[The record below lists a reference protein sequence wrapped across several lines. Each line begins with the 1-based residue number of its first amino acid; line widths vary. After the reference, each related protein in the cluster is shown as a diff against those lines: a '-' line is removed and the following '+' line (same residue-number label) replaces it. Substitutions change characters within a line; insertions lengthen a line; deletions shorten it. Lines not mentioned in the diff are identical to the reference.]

1 MRLTYNELIRSTT
14 EEYLKG
20 VDPSGSPEP
29 AVIESELLE
38 ATNKAIE
45 EYNMGPRDPNAPDG
59 APLKDAYPEQ
69 KKPDERIRKLK
80 ELVPRQLALI
90 LKHVHHAKLIS
101 WSEDGGD
108 GNYDIGVYRYDG
120 DSAGI
125 YDTRGDNLERLIRRY
140 DATISRRN
148 VEEVVAIM
156 RAECPVVSPC
166 SDADLVAVNNGVY
179 DYRNKLLLEF
189 DPEFVF
195 ISKIETNYVEGA
207 PNPVYRNE
215 DGTTWDVVSWM
226 DSLSDDPEV
235 VDLLWRLLGAVV
247 RPNVAWNKSAW
258 LYSTLGNNG
267 KGTFCT
273 LARNLCG
280 KGAWAS
286 IPIKAFAD
294 EFKLEALT
302 RVSAIITD
310 ENDTG
315 TYLDDAAALKSIITG
330 DPFLMNRKFKDP
342 RSVRFRGF
350 MIQCVNALPKLRDK
364 SESLYRRLLVIPF
377 EKRFEGRERKY
388 IKNDYLNR
396 SEVLEYVLFRILS
409 ETDYYE
415 LSEPAACRRLLS
427 EYREVNDPVRQ
438 FLQDVLPEASWDLLP
453 WGFLH
458 DLYRQWTKRVNPSDR
473 TQSKVSFVKEVRGL
487 LSEIDGWEATSNP
500 VRSANKMSW
509 PEPLIIEYGVFEW
522 MDKTYVGSD
531 VNRRALPVVKE
542 RYEGIVR
549 VPSRGG
555 AT

>member
-20 VDPSGSPEP
+20 IDPSGSPEP
-29 AVIESELLE
+29 AVIEGELLE
-38 ATNKAIE
+38 ATDKAIE

-101 WSEDGGD
+101 WSEDGDD

-247 RPNVAWNKSAW
+247 RPNVAWIRAHGCTQPWATTARERSAP
-258 LYSTLGNNG
+258 SRE
-267 KGTFCT
+267 TFA
-273 LARNLCG
+273 ARERGRPSPSRPLPTNSSSRRSP
-280 KGAWAS
+280 AYPQS
-286 IPIKAFAD
+286 SR
-294 EFKLEALT
+294 T
-302 RVSAIITD
+302 RTTRELIWTM
-310 ENDTG
+310 
-315 TYLDDAAALKSIITG
+315 
-330 DPFLMNRKFKDP
+330 PP
-342 RSVRFRGF
+342 RS
-350 MIQCVNALPKLRDK
+350 
-364 SESLYRRLLVIPF
+364 
-377 EKRFEGRERKY
+377 
-388 IKNDYLNR
+388 
-396 SEVLEYVLFRILS
+396 
-409 ETDYYE
+409 
-415 LSEPAACRRLLS
+415 
-427 EYREVNDPVRQ
+427 
-438 FLQDVLPEASWDLLP
+438 
-453 WGFLH
+453 
-458 DLYRQWTKRVNPSDR
+458 NPSSR
-473 TQSKVSFVKEVRGL
+473 
-487 LSEIDGWEATSNP
+487 AT
-500 VRSANKMSW
+500 R
-509 PEPLIIEYGVFEW
+509 F
-522 MDKTYVGSD
+522 
-531 VNRRALPVVKE
+531 
-542 RYEGIVR
+542 
-549 VPSRGG
+549 
-555 AT
+555 